1 MYLIQS
7 YYLIP
12 ISAFLFAYYF
22 VNVAGIPSAIKKGFG
37 MMPHQRIKP
46 FDCVTCLSVWTGLFL
61 YFMPPE
67 LSNFFFVLFGAGF
80 IGQKIK

>member
-1 MYLIQS
+1 MITNILG
-7 YYLIP
+7 
-12 ISAFLFAYYF
+12 AFFFAYYF

-46 FDCVTCLSVWTGLFL
+46 FDCVTCLSVWSAVVLYLLPTGVSEFL
-61 YFMPPE
+61 
-67 LSNFFFVLFGAGF
+67 LVCFGAGF

>member
-1 MYLIQS
+1 MIVKILG
-7 YYLIP
+7 
-12 ISAFLFAYYF
+12 AFFFAYYF

-46 FDCVTCLSVWTGLFL
+46 FDCITCLSVWSAVVFYFLPAELTNFLFVI
-61 YFMPPE
+61 FC
-67 LSNFFFVLFGAGF
+67 AGF